1 MKIGLLGAGNIG
13 KTLARKLASAGHEVK
28 VANSRGPDTIPADLL
43 ETGAQA
49 VTAEDA
55 LSDVDVV
62 ILSMPYTGFEKIR
75 ERIARLPEQ
84 TVVIDT
90 SNYFPNR
97 DGVNPEIEAGKVES
111 VWVQDYFGR
120 PIAKAWNA
128 IFTASFEELGQPKGH
143 PDRIAIP
150 IAADRSQDRE
160 VALALMDDTGFDGFD
175 AGLLAESWRQQPG
188 SPVYCT
194 DLSYDQVGPALAA
207 AERDRLPK
215 RRELASA
222 VFAERA
228 DQWDAQ
234 TVVRIS
240 RALFM

>member
-13 KTLARKLASAGHEVK
+13 KTLARKLASAGHDVK
-28 VANSRGPDTIPADLL
+28 VANSRGPDTIPADVL
-43 ETGAQA
+43 ETGARA

-55 LSDVDVV
+55 LIDVDVV
-62 ILSMPYTGFEKIR
+62 ILSMPHSGFEKIR
-75 ERIARLPEQ
+75 DQIARLPEQ

-97 DGVNPEIEAGKVES
+97 DGVNPDIEAGKVES

-128 IFTASFEELGQPKGH
+128 IFMASFEELGHPKRH
-143 PDRIAIP
+143 PDRIALP
-150 IAADRSQDRE
+150 VAADRPEDRE
-160 VALALMDDTGFDGFD
+160 VALALVDDTGFDGFD
-175 AGLLAESWRQQPG
+175 AGVLADSWRQQPG
-188 SPVYCT
+188 SPAYCT
-194 DLSYDQVGPALAA
+194 DLRYDEMGPALAA

-215 RRELASA
+215 RRDLASA

-228 DQWDAQ
+228 GEWDAA
-234 TVVRIS
+234 TVTRIS